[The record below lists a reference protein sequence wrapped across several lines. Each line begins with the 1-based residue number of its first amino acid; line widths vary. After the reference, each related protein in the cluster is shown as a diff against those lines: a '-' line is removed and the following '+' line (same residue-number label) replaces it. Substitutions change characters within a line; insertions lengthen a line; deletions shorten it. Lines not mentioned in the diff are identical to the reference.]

1 MLFRQFRCVRQH
13 DAMQCGIAC
22 LAMVCRHYGRRMS
35 IAAIAQICHA
45 TNEGLSML
53 AISQAASA
61 LGLRATG
68 VRITADRL
76 AHSPLPCIL
85 HWTQNHFVVLY
96 DIRGGNTFCIADPAK
111 GLIKY
116 SRTEFEQCW
125 ISTRVD
131 NEPCG
136 IAMTLETTPQF
147 YDLGSPADNAGDSRS
162 LKFLMKYIAAY
173 RRPFAAILMA
183 LIVGSLL
190 QLALPLLTQQIVD
203 VGIHN
208 KDIGFI
214 WLVLLAQLMLTV
226 SRTAIDFCRRRVL
239 LKISM
244 RINISLVSDFLA
256 KLLRLPMWFFD
267 TKTSGDLMQRI
278 ADHSRV
284 NTFLTEQSL
293 NVAFASL
300 SLAMFAGVLLYFNV
314 AIFGVFAAGAS
325 IYALWNMAFLRR
337 RRVVDYEMFERQ
349 AAANNTSFQLLTT
362 IQEIKLQDCE
372 QRRRHEWESMQRGLY
387 DVQLKSLRLQQTN
400 FAGSIFIT
408 ESLNIII
415 TVMAATAVINNHIT
429 LGTML
434 AIQFIIGQLISPV
447 EQLTQWAY
455 SLQDVKISL
464 ERINEIRQ
472 IHGEDTP
479 ASTGQAIDSPEKGI
493 TFIHVTFRYDPH
505 APAATLSDINIAI
518 PHGKVTAIVG
528 ASGSGK
534 TTLLKLLLGYYP
546 IEAGSIAVGNTEI
559 TTLNKQWWRRQCGVV
574 MQDGVIF
581 SESIARNIA
590 ADDAEIDRQRLVEAA
605 RIACIHNH
613 IMSLPLKYETRIG
626 RDGIGLSTGQKQRIL
641 IARAVYR
648 NPDFIFLDE
657 ATNSLDAMSERAIVD
672 NLNSFYHGKTVVVI
686 AHRLSTVQNAHQIV
700 VLDAGKVAECGNHQM
715 LTAKRG
721 IYYNLVRNQLDLGC

>member
-1 MLFRQFRCVRQH
+1 
-13 DAMQCGIAC
+13 MQCGIAC

-85 HWTQNHFVVLY
+85 HWNQNHFVVLY
-96 DIRGGNTFCIADPAK
+96 AIRGGNTFCIADPAK

-116 SRTEFEQCW
+116 SRAEFEQCW
-125 ISTRVD
+125 ISTHNND
-131 NEPCG
+131 EPCG

-300 SLAMFAGVLLYFNV
+300 SLAMFAGVLLYYNA
-314 AIFGVFAAGAS
+314 AIFGIFAAGAT

-337 RRVVDYEMFERQ
+337 RRVVDYELFERQ
-349 AAANNTSFQLLTT
+349 AAANNNSFQLLTT

-372 QRRRHEWESMQRGLY
+372 QRRRQEWATMQKGLY
-387 DVQLKSLRLQQTN
+387 DVQLKSLRLQQTYS
-400 FAGSIFIT
+400 AGSIFIT
-408 ESLNIII
+408 EVINIII

-479 ASTGQAIDSPEKGI
+479 ASTSEAIICPENGI
-493 TFIHVTFRYDPH
+493 SFKQVTFRYDPH
-505 APAATLSDINIAI
+505 APDATLSDINIAI

-546 IEAGSIAVGNTEI
+546 VEAGNIAVGSTNI
-559 TTLNKQWWRRQCGVV
+559 ASLNKQWWRRQCGVV
-574 MQDGVIF
+574 MQDGAIF
-581 SESIARNIA
+581 SESIAHNIA
-590 ADDAEIDRQRLVEAA
+590 VDDSEVDHQRLVEAA

-626 RDGIGLSTGQKQRIL
+626 RDGIGLSAGQKQRIL

-648 NPDFIFLDE
+648 NPNYIFLDE
-657 ATNSLDAMSERAIVD
+657 ATNSLDSVSERAIVD
-672 NLNSFYHGKTVVVI
+672 NLSRFYKGKTVVVI

-700 VLDAGKVAECGNHQM
+700 VLDGGKVAECGCHQS
-715 LTAKRG
+715 LIAKRG
-721 IYYNLVRNQLDLGC
+721 TYYHLVKNQLELGC

>member
-1 MLFRQFRCVRQH
+1 
-13 DAMQCGIAC
+13 
-22 LAMVCRHYGRRMS
+22 MS
-35 IAAIAQICHA
+35 IAGIAEICHA

-68 VRITADRL
+68 VRITAHRL
-76 AHSPLPCIL
+76 AHSPMPCIL
-85 HWTQNHFVVLY
+85 HWNQNHFVVLY
-96 DIRGGNTFCIADPAK
+96 AIRGGNTFCIADPAK

-116 SRTEFEQCW
+116 SRAEFEQCW
-125 ISTRVD
+125 ISSHNND
-131 NEPCG
+131 EPCG
-136 IAMTLETTPQF
+136 IALMIEPTPQF
-147 YDLGSPADNAGDSRS
+147 YALSNPADNAGDSRS

-173 RRPFAAILMA
+173 RRPFAAILLA

-214 WLVLLAQLMLTV
+214 WLILLAQLMLTV

-239 LKISM
+239 MKISM
-244 RINISLVSDFLA
+244 HINIALVSDFLS
-256 KLLRLPMWFFD
+256 KLLRLPMWIFD

-300 SLAMFAGVLLYFNV
+300 SLAMFAGVLLYYNA
-314 AIFGVFAAGAS
+314 AIFGIFAAGAT

-337 RRVVDYEMFERQ
+337 RRVVDYELFERQ
-349 AAANNTSFQLLTT
+349 AAANNNSFQLLTT

-372 QRRRHEWESMQRGLY
+372 QRRRQEWATMQKGLY
-387 DVQLKSLRLQQTN
+387 DVQLKSLRLQQTYS
-400 FAGSIFIT
+400 AGSIFIT
-408 ESLNIII
+408 EVINIII
-415 TVMAATAVINNHIT
+415 TVMAATAVINADIT
-429 LGTML
+429 LGAML
-434 AIQFIIGQLISPV
+434 AIQFIIGQLINPV

-472 IHGEDTP
+472 ISGEDTP

-493 TFIHVTFRYDPH
+493 TFSHVTFRYDPH

>member
-1 MLFRQFRCVRQH
+1 
-13 DAMQCGIAC
+13 
-22 LAMVCRHYGRRMS
+22 MS
-35 IAAIAQICHA
+35 IAGIAEICHA

-68 VRITADRL
+68 VRITAHRL
-76 AHSPLPCIL
+76 AHSPMPCIL
-85 HWTQNHFVVLY
+85 HWNQNHFVVLY
-96 DIRGGNTFCIADPAK
+96 AIRGGNTFCIADPAK

-116 SRTEFEQCW
+116 SRAEFEQCW
-125 ISTRVD
+125 ISTHNND
-131 NEPCG
+131 EPCG
-136 IAMTLETTPQF
+136 IALMIEPTPQF
-147 YDLGSPADNAGDSRS
+147 YALSNPADNAGDSRS

-173 RRPFAAILMA
+173 RRPFAAILLA

-214 WLVLLAQLMLTV
+214 WLILLAQLMLTV

-239 LKISM
+239 MKISM
-244 RINISLVSDFLA
+244 HINIALVSDFLS
-256 KLLRLPMWFFD
+256 KLLRLPMWIFD

-300 SLAMFAGVLLYFNV
+300 SLAMFAGVLLYYNA
-314 AIFGVFAAGAS
+314 AIFGIFAAGAT

-337 RRVVDYEMFERQ
+337 RRVVDYELFERQ
-349 AAANNTSFQLLTT
+349 AAANNNSFQLLTT

-372 QRRRHEWESMQRGLY
+372 QRRRQEWATMQKGLY
-387 DVQLKSLRLQQTN
+387 DVQLKSLRLQQTYS
-400 FAGSIFIT
+400 AGSIFIT
-408 ESLNIII
+408 EVINIII
-415 TVMAATAVINNHIT
+415 TVMAATAVINADIT
-429 LGTML
+429 LGAML
-434 AIQFIIGQLISPV
+434 AIQFIIGQLINPV

-472 IHGEDTP
+472 ISGEDTP

-700 VLDAGKVAECGNHQM
+700 VLDAGKVAECGCHQS
-715 LTAKRG
+715 LIAKRG
-721 IYYNLVRNQLDLGC
+721 TYYHLVKNQLELGC

>member
-1 MLFRQFRCVRQH
+1 MLFRRFHCVRQH

-35 IAAIAQICHA
+35 IASIAEICHA
-45 TNEGLSML
+45 SNEGLSML
-53 AISQAASA
+53 AINQAASA
-61 LGLRATG
+61 LGMRSTG
-68 VRITADRL
+68 VRITTDRL
-76 AHSPLPCIL
+76 AQSPMPCIL
-85 HWTQNHFVVLY
+85 HWNQNHFVVLY
-96 DIRGGNTFCIADPAK
+96 DIRSSNTFCIADPAK
-111 GLIKY
+111 GLINY

-125 ISTRVD
+125 ISTHNND
-131 NEPCG
+131 EPCG
-136 IAMTLETTPQF
+136 IAMIIEPTPQF
-147 YDLGSPADNAGDSRS
+147 FALSSPADNAGDSRS

-173 RRPFAAILMA
+173 RRPFAAILVA

-208 KDIGFI
+208 KDIGFV
-214 WLVLLAQLMLTV
+214 WLILLAQLMLTV

-239 LKISM
+239 MKISM
-244 RINISLVSDFLA
+244 HINISLVSDFLA
-256 KLLRLPMWFFD
+256 KLLRLPMWIFD

-300 SLAMFAGVLLYFNV
+300 SLAMFASVLLYYN
-314 AIFGVFAAGAS
+314 APIFGVFAAGAAV
-325 IYALWNMAFLRR
+325 YALWNMAFLRR
-337 RRVVDYEMFERQ
+337 RRVVDYEIFERQ
-349 AAANNTSFQLLTT
+349 ATANNNSFQLLTT

-372 QRRRHEWESMQRGLY
+372 QRRRQEWEAMQKGLY
-387 DVQLKSLRLQQTN
+387 DVQLKSLRLQQTYS
-400 FAGSIFIT
+400 AGSIFIT
-408 ESLNIII
+408 EVINIII
-415 TVMAATAVINNHIT
+415 TVMAAAAVINTDIT
-429 LGTML
+429 LGAML

-455 SLQDVKISL
+455 ALQDVKISL

-472 IHGEDTP
+472 INGEDNST
-479 ASTGQAIDSPEKGI
+479 STGQAINCPEKGI
-493 TFIHVTFRYDPH
+493 AFNHVTFRYDPH
-505 APAATLSDINIAI
+505 ASSATLSDINIAI

-546 IEAGSIAVGNTEI
+546 IEAGCIAVGNTKI

-581 SESIARNIA
+581 AESIARNIA
-590 ADDAEIDRQRLVEAA
+590 TDDGEIKHKRLVEAA
-605 RIACIHNH
+605 QIACIHDH

-626 RDGIGLSTGQKQRIL
+626 HDGIGLSAGQKQRIL

-648 NPDFIFLDE
+648 NPDYIFLDE
-657 ATNSLDAMSERAIVD
+657 ATNSLDAVSERAIVD
-672 NLNSFYHGKTVVVI
+672 NLSRFYHSKTVVVI
-686 AHRLSTVQNAHQIV
+686 AHRLSTVQNAQQIV
-700 VLDAGKVAECGNHQM
+700 VLDGGKVVECGCHQS
-715 LTAKRG
+715 LIAKRG
-721 IYYNLVRNQLDLGC
+721 VYYHLVKNQLELGC

>member
-1 MLFRQFRCVRQH
+1 
-13 DAMQCGIAC
+13 MQCGIAC

-239 LKISM
+239 MKISM
-244 RINISLVSDFLA
+244 HINIALVSDFLA
-256 KLLRLPMWFFD
+256 KLLRLPMWIFD

-300 SLAMFAGVLLYFNV
+300 SLAMFAGVLLYYNA
-314 AIFGVFAAGAS
+314 AIFGIFAAGAT

-337 RRVVDYEMFERQ
+337 RRVVDYELFERQ
-349 AAANNTSFQLLTT
+349 AAANNNSFQLLTT

-372 QRRRHEWESMQRGLY
+372 QRRRQEWATMQKGLY
-387 DVQLKSLRLQQTN
+387 DVQLKSLRLQQTYS
-400 FAGSIFIT
+400 AGSIFIT
-408 ESLNIII
+408 EVINIII
-415 TVMAATAVINNHIT
+415 TVMAATAVINADIT
-429 LGTML
+429 LGAML
-434 AIQFIIGQLISPV
+434 AIQFIIGQLINPV

-472 IHGEDTP
+472 ISGEDTP

-672 NLNSFYHGKTVVVI
+672 NLSRFYKGKTVVVI

>member
-1 MLFRQFRCVRQH
+1 
-13 DAMQCGIAC
+13 MQCGIAC

>member
-1 MLFRQFRCVRQH
+1 
-13 DAMQCGIAC
+13 MQCGIAC

-68 VRITADRL
+68 VRITAHRL
-76 AHSPLPCIL
+76 AHSPMPCIL
-85 HWTQNHFVVLY
+85 HWNQNHFVVLY
-96 DIRGGNTFCIADPAK
+96 AIRGGNTFCIADPAK

-125 ISTRVD
+125 ISTHNND
-131 NEPCG
+131 EPCG
-136 IAMTLETTPQF
+136 IALMIEPTPQF
-147 YDLGSPADNAGDSRS
+147 YALSNPADNAGDSRS

-173 RRPFAAILMA
+173 RRPFAAILLA

-214 WLVLLAQLMLTV
+214 WLILLAQLMLTV

-239 LKISM
+239 MKISM
-244 RINISLVSDFLA
+244 RINIALVSDFLA
-256 KLLRLPMWFFD
+256 KLLRLPMWIFD

-300 SLAMFAGVLLYFNV
+300 SLAMFAGVLLYYNA
-314 AIFGVFAAGAS
+314 AIFGIFAAGAT

-337 RRVVDYEMFERQ
+337 RRVVDYELFERQ
-349 AAANNTSFQLLTT
+349 AAANNNSFQLLTT

-415 TVMAATAVINNHIT
+415 TVMAATAVINADIT
-429 LGTML
+429 LGAML
-434 AIQFIIGQLISPV
+434 AIQFIIGQLINPV

-472 IHGEDTP
+472 ISGEDTP
-479 ASTGQAIDSPEKGI
+479 ASTGEAIDSPEKGI

>member
-1 MLFRQFRCVRQH
+1 
-13 DAMQCGIAC
+13 
-22 LAMVCRHYGRRMS
+22 MS
-35 IAAIAQICHA
+35 IAGIAEICHA

-68 VRITADRL
+68 VRITAHRL
-76 AHSPLPCIL
+76 AHSPMPCIL
-85 HWTQNHFVVLY
+85 HWNQNHFVVLY
-96 DIRGGNTFCIADPAK
+96 AIRGGNTFCIADPAK

-116 SRTEFEQCW
+116 SRAEFEQCW
-125 ISTRVD
+125 ISTHNND
-131 NEPCG
+131 EPCG
-136 IAMTLETTPQF
+136 IALMIEPTPQF
-147 YDLGSPADNAGDSRS
+147 YALSNPADNAGDSRS

-173 RRPFAAILMA
+173 RRPFAAILLA

-214 WLVLLAQLMLTV
+214 WLILLAQLMLTV

-239 LKISM
+239 MKISM
-244 RINISLVSDFLA
+244 HINIALVSDFLA
-256 KLLRLPMWFFD
+256 KLLRLPMWIFD

-300 SLAMFAGVLLYFNV
+300 SLAMFAGVLLYYNA
-314 AIFGVFAAGAS
+314 AIFGIFAAGAT
-325 IYALWNMAFLRR
+325 IHALWNMAFLRR
-337 RRVVDYEMFERQ
+337 RRVVDYELFERQ
-349 AAANNTSFQLLTT
+349 AAANNNSFQLLTT

-372 QRRRHEWESMQRGLY
+372 QRRRQEWATMQKGLY
-387 DVQLKSLRLQQTN
+387 DVQLKSLRLQQTYS
-400 FAGSIFIT
+400 AGSIFIT
-408 ESLNIII
+408 EVINIII
-415 TVMAATAVINNHIT
+415 TVMAATAVINADIT
-429 LGTML
+429 LGAML
-434 AIQFIIGQLISPV
+434 AIQFIIGQLINPV

-472 IHGEDTP
+472 ISGEDTP

-581 SESIARNIA
+581 SEAIARNIA

>member
-1 MLFRQFRCVRQH
+1 
-13 DAMQCGIAC
+13 MQCGIAC

-68 VRITADRL
+68 VRITAHRL
-76 AHSPLPCIL
+76 AHSPMPCIL
-85 HWTQNHFVVLY
+85 HWNQNHFVVLY

-116 SRTEFEQCW
+116 SRAEFEQCW
-125 ISTRVD
+125 ISTHNND
-131 NEPCG
+131 EPCG
-136 IAMTLETTPQF
+136 IALMIEPTPQF
-147 YDLGSPADNAGDSRS
+147 YALSNPADNAGDSRS

-239 LKISM
+239 MKISM
-244 RINISLVSDFLA
+244 HINIALVSDFLA
-256 KLLRLPMWFFD
+256 KLLRLPMWIFD

-300 SLAMFAGVLLYFNV
+300 SLAMFAGVLLYYNT
-314 AIFGVFAAGAS
+314 AIFGIFAAGAT

-337 RRVVDYEMFERQ
+337 RRVVDYELFERQ
-349 AAANNTSFQLLTT
+349 AAANNNSFQLLTT

-372 QRRRHEWESMQRGLY
+372 QRRRQEWATMQKGLY
-387 DVQLKSLRLQQTN
+387 DVQLKSLRLQQTYS
-400 FAGSIFIT
+400 AGSIFIT
-408 ESLNIII
+408 EVINIII
-415 TVMAATAVINNHIT
+415 TVMAATAVINADIT
-429 LGTML
+429 LGAML
-434 AIQFIIGQLISPV
+434 AIQFIIGQLINPV

-472 IHGEDTP
+472 ISGEDTP

>member
-1 MLFRQFRCVRQH
+1 
-13 DAMQCGIAC
+13 
-22 LAMVCRHYGRRMS
+22 MS
-35 IAAIAQICHA
+35 IAGIAKICHA

-68 VRITADRL
+68 VRITAHRL
-76 AHSPLPCIL
+76 AHSPMPCIL
-85 HWTQNHFVVLY
+85 HWNQNHFVVLY
-96 DIRGGNTFCIADPAK
+96 AIRGGNTFCIADPAK

-116 SRTEFEQCW
+116 SRAEFEQCW
-125 ISTRVD
+125 ISTHNND
-131 NEPCG
+131 EPCG
-136 IAMTLETTPQF
+136 IALMIEPTPQF
-147 YDLGSPADNAGDSRS
+147 YALSNPADNAGDSRS

-173 RRPFAAILMA
+173 RRPFAAILLA

-214 WLVLLAQLMLTV
+214 WLILLAQLMLTV

-239 LKISM
+239 MKISM
-244 RINISLVSDFLA
+244 HINIALVSDFLS
-256 KLLRLPMWFFD
+256 KLLRLPMWIFD

-300 SLAMFAGVLLYFNV
+300 SLAMFAGVLFYYNA
-314 AIFGVFAAGAS
+314 AIFGIFAAGAT

-337 RRVVDYEMFERQ
+337 RRVVDYELFERQ
-349 AAANNTSFQLLTT
+349 AAANNNSFQLLTT

-372 QRRRHEWESMQRGLY
+372 QRRRQEWATMQKGLY
-387 DVQLKSLRLQQTN
+387 DVQLKSLRLQQTYS
-400 FAGSIFIT
+400 AGSIFIT
-408 ESLNIII
+408 EVINIII
-415 TVMAATAVINNHIT
+415 TVMAATAVINADIT
-429 LGTML
+429 LGAML
-434 AIQFIIGQLISPV
+434 AIQFIIGQLINPV

-472 IHGEDTP
+472 ISGEDTP

>member
-1 MLFRQFRCVRQH
+1 
-13 DAMQCGIAC
+13 MQCGIAC

-434 AIQFIIGQLISPV
+434 AIQFIIGQLINPV

-472 IHGEDTP
+472 ISGEDTP

-626 RDGIGLSTGQKQRIL
+626 RDGIGLSAGQKQRIL

-648 NPDFIFLDE
+648 NPNYIFLDE
-657 ATNSLDAMSERAIVD
+657 ATNSLDSVSERAIVD
-672 NLNSFYHGKTVVVI
+672 NLSRFYKGKTVVVI

>member
-1 MLFRQFRCVRQH
+1 
-13 DAMQCGIAC
+13 
-22 LAMVCRHYGRRMS
+22 MS
-35 IAAIAQICHA
+35 IAGIAEICHA

-68 VRITADRL
+68 VRITAHRL
-76 AHSPLPCIL
+76 AHSPMPCIL
-85 HWTQNHFVVLY
+85 HWNQNHFVVLY
-96 DIRGGNTFCIADPAK
+96 AIRGGNTFCIADPAK

-116 SRTEFEQCW
+116 SRAEFEQCW
-125 ISTRVD
+125 ISTHNND
-131 NEPCG
+131 EPCG
-136 IAMTLETTPQF
+136 IALMIEPTPQF
-147 YDLGSPADNAGDSRS
+147 YALSNPADNAGDSRS

-173 RRPFAAILMA
+173 RRPFAAILLA

-214 WLVLLAQLMLTV
+214 WLILLAQLILTV
-226 SRTAIDFCRRRVL
+226 SRTAIGFCRRRVL
-239 LKISM
+239 MKISM
-244 RINISLVSDFLA
+244 HINIALVSDFLA
-256 KLLRLPMWFFD
+256 KLLRLPMWIFD

-300 SLAMFAGVLLYFNV
+300 SLAMFAGVLLYYNA
-314 AIFGVFAAGAS
+314 AIFGIFAAGAT

-337 RRVVDYEMFERQ
+337 RRVVDYELFERQ
-349 AAANNTSFQLLTT
+349 AAANNNSFQLLTT

-372 QRRRHEWESMQRGLY
+372 QRRRQEWAAMQKGLY
-387 DVQLKSLRLQQTN
+387 DVQLKSLRLQQTYS
-400 FAGSIFIT
+400 AGSIFIT
-408 ESLNIII
+408 EVINII
-415 TVMAATAVINNHIT
+415 TVMAATAVINADIT
-429 LGTML
+429 LGAML
-434 AIQFIIGQLISPV
+434 AIQFIIGQLINPV

-472 IHGEDTP
+472 ISSEDTP

-493 TFIHVTFRYDPH
+493 TFSHVTFRYDPH

-605 RIACIHNH
+605 RIACIHDH

-626 RDGIGLSTGQKQRIL
+626 RDGMGLSTGQKQRIL

-657 ATNSLDAMSERAIVD
+657 ATNSLDAVSERAIVD

-700 VLDAGKVAECGNHQM
+700 VLDAGKVAECGNHQS

>member
-1 MLFRQFRCVRQH
+1 
-13 DAMQCGIAC
+13 
-22 LAMVCRHYGRRMS
+22 MS
-35 IAAIAQICHA
+35 IAGIAEICHA

-68 VRITADRL
+68 VRITAHRL
-76 AHSPLPCIL
+76 AHSPMPCIL
-85 HWTQNHFVVLY
+85 HWNQNHFVVLY
-96 DIRGGNTFCIADPAK
+96 AIRGGNTFCIADPAK

-116 SRTEFEQCW
+116 SRAEFEQCW
-125 ISTRVD
+125 ISTHNND
-131 NEPCG
+131 EPCG
-136 IAMTLETTPQF
+136 IALMIEPTPQF
-147 YDLGSPADNAGDSRS
+147 YALSNPADNAGDSRS

-173 RRPFAAILMA
+173 RRPFAAILLA

-214 WLVLLAQLMLTV
+214 WLILLAQLMLTV

-239 LKISM
+239 MKISM
-244 RINISLVSDFLA
+244 HINIALVSDFLA
-256 KLLRLPMWFFD
+256 KLLRLPMWIFD

-300 SLAMFAGVLLYFNV
+300 SLAMFAGVLLYYNA
-314 AIFGVFAAGAS
+314 AIFGIFAAGAT

-337 RRVVDYEMFERQ
+337 RRVVDYELFERQ
-349 AAANNTSFQLLTT
+349 AAANNNSFQLLTT

-372 QRRRHEWESMQRGLY
+372 QRRRQEWATMQKGLY
-387 DVQLKSLRLQQTN
+387 DVQLKSLRLQQTYS
-400 FAGSIFIT
+400 AGSIFIT
-408 ESLNIII
+408 EVINIII
-415 TVMAATAVINNHIT
+415 TVMAATAVINADIT
-429 LGTML
+429 LGAML
-434 AIQFIIGQLISPV
+434 AIQFIIGQLINPV

-472 IHGEDTP
+472 ISGEDTP

>member
-1 MLFRQFRCVRQH
+1 
-13 DAMQCGIAC
+13 
-22 LAMVCRHYGRRMS
+22 MS
-35 IAAIAQICHA
+35 IAGIAKICHA

-68 VRITADRL
+68 VRITAHRL
-76 AHSPLPCIL
+76 AHSPMPCIL
-85 HWTQNHFVVLY
+85 HWNQNHFVVLY
-96 DIRGGNTFCIADPAK
+96 AIRGGNTFCIADPAK

-116 SRTEFEQCW
+116 SRAEFEQCW
-125 ISTRVD
+125 ISSHNND
-131 NEPCG
+131 EPCG
-136 IAMTLETTPQF
+136 IALMIEPTPQF
-147 YDLGSPADNAGDSRS
+147 YALSNPADNAGDSRS

-173 RRPFAAILMA
+173 RRPFAAILLA

-203 VGIHN
+203 VGIHH

-214 WLVLLAQLMLTV
+214 WLILLAQLMLTV

-239 LKISM
+239 MKISM
-244 RINISLVSDFLA
+244 HINIALVSDFLS
-256 KLLRLPMWFFD
+256 KLLRLPMWIFD

-300 SLAMFAGVLLYFNV
+300 SLAMFAGVLFYYNA
-314 AIFGVFAAGAS
+314 AIFGIFAAGAT

-337 RRVVDYEMFERQ
+337 RRVVDYELFERQ
-349 AAANNTSFQLLTT
+349 AAANNNSFQLLTT

-372 QRRRHEWESMQRGLY
+372 QRRRQEWATMQKGLY
-387 DVQLKSLRLQQTN
+387 DVQLKSLRLQQTYS
-400 FAGSIFIT
+400 AGSIFIT
-408 ESLNIII
+408 EVINIII
-415 TVMAATAVINNHIT
+415 TVMAATAVINADIT
-429 LGTML
+429 LGAML
-434 AIQFIIGQLISPV
+434 AIQFIIGQLINPV

-472 IHGEDTP
+472 ISGEDTP

>member
-1 MLFRQFRCVRQH
+1 
-13 DAMQCGIAC
+13 MQCGIAC

-136 IAMTLETTPQF
+136 IAMMLETTPQF

-559 TTLNKQWWRRQCGVV
+559 TTLNKQWWRRQCSVV

-641 IARAVYR
+641 MARAVYR

>member
-1 MLFRQFRCVRQH
+1 
-13 DAMQCGIAC
+13 MQCGIAC

-337 RRVVDYEMFERQ
+337 RRVVDYELFERQ
-349 AAANNTSFQLLTT
+349 AAANNNSFQLLTT

-372 QRRRHEWESMQRGLY
+372 QRRRQEWATMQKGLY
-387 DVQLKSLRLQQTN
+387 DVQLKSLRLQQTYS
-400 FAGSIFIT
+400 AGSIFIT
-408 ESLNIII
+408 EVINIII
-415 TVMAATAVINNHIT
+415 TVMAATAVINADIT
-429 LGTML
+429 LGAML
-434 AIQFIIGQLISPV
+434 AIQFIIGQLINPV

-472 IHGEDTP
+472 ISGEDTP

-493 TFIHVTFRYDPH
+493 TFSHVTFRYDPH

-546 IEAGSIAVGNTEI
+546 IEAGNIAVGSTNI
-559 TTLNKQWWRRQCGVV
+559 ASLNKQWWRRQCGVV

-626 RDGIGLSTGQKQRIL
+626 RDGIGLSAGQKQRIL

-648 NPDFIFLDE
+648 NPYYIFLDE
-657 ATNSLDAMSERAIVD
+657 ATNSLDSVSERAIVD

>member
-1 MLFRQFRCVRQH
+1 
-13 DAMQCGIAC
+13 MQCGIAC

-256 KLLRLPMWFFD
+256 KLLRLLMWFFD